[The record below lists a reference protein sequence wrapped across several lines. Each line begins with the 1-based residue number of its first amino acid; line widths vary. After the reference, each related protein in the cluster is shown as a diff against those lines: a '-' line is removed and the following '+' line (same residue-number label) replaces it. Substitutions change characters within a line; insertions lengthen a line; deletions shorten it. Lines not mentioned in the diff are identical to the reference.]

1 MIKETQYRTLLKE
14 FNKSGEITMSSMK
27 SGMTRKTGSKYLK
40 LGKSPNELRQAHT
53 WRTRPDPFADVTNE
67 IDEMLNN
74 ALELQPLTIFT
85 YLQEKYPGKFKD
97 GQLRT
102 LERRVKEWKMENGK
116 AKILSI
122 PQSHAPGRLM
132 ELDWTCMNELMITI
146 NGVDF
151 KHLLCHT
158 ILTYSNWEWA
168 EIAFSESFQSLKKG
182 FQSAVYRLGA
192 VPEILQ
198 TDNSSTATHQ
208 VQKNKKA
215 RDFNHNYKTFLE
227 HYGVSP
233 RSINVN
239 SPDENGDIESANG
252 HLKRRINQYLLLRG
266 SRDFSSIEEYRI
278 FLDDILLRG
287 NKNKAAKVKE
297 ELQVMCELPEIR
309 LPEFTEDHTTV
320 SSFGTI
326 RVKKMVYSVPPR
338 LKNQKI
344 RIHIYE
350 DKIKLFSGAGIKCIG
365 TIPRKPGKGYCIDY
379 RHVIET
385 FRRKPGAFANCRY
398 KDQLFPSEIFSEAY
412 EQLQNQ
418 FNERLADREYIE
430 ILYLAFNHGEDR
442 VSGILSGLINRKERF
457 TMETVKQ
464 KLDIPMSIPKLNR
477 PKPSLGSYDYFLS
490 LMRSVICLLIH

>member
-1 MIKETQYRTLLKE
+1 
-14 FNKSGEITMSSMK
+14 
-27 SGMTRKTGSKYLK
+27 
-40 LGKSPNELRQAHT
+40 
-53 WRTRPDPFADVTNE
+53 
-67 IDEMLNN
+67 
-74 ALELQPLTIFT
+74 
-85 YLQEKYPGKFKD
+85 
-97 GQLRT
+97 
-102 LERRVKEWKMENGK
+102 MENGK

-168 EIAFSESFQSLKKG
+168 EIAFSESFQLLKKG

-266 SRDFSSIEEYRI
+266 SRDFSSIEE
-278 FLDDILLRG
+278 LS
-287 NKNKAAKVKE
+287 VKWGRTYAIYS
-297 ELQVMCELPEIR
+297 L
-309 LPEFTEDHTTV
+309 V
-320 SSFGTI
+320 SS
-326 RVKKMVYSVPPR
+326 
-338 LKNQKI
+338 
-344 RIHIYE
+344 
-350 DKIKLFSGAGIKCIG
+350 
-365 TIPRKPGKGYCIDY
+365 
-379 RHVIET
+379 
-385 FRRKPGAFANCRY
+385 
-398 KDQLFPSEIFSEAY
+398 
-412 EQLQNQ
+412 
-418 FNERLADREYIE
+418 YI
-430 ILYLAFNHGEDR
+430 
-442 VSGILSGLINRKERF
+442 
-457 TMETVKQ
+457 
-464 KLDIPMSIPKLNR
+464 
-477 PKPSLGSYDYFLS
+477 
-490 LMRSVICLLIH
+490 